1 MSNTGIKIDIAHIEY
16 EALKF
21 YLNSVKQEINDRFS
35 IFNASVD
42 NSARLP
48 QLSIRENGKI

>member
-1 MSNTGIKIDIAHIEY
+1 VSNTGIKIDVAHIEH

-21 YLNSVKQEINDRFS
+21 YLSSVKQEINDRFN

-48 QLSIRENGKI
+48 QLSIREKGKI

>member
-1 MSNTGIKIDIAHIEY
+1 MSNTGIKIDIAHVER

-21 YLNSVKQEINDRFS
+21 YLNSIKREINDGFS